1 MVSYIEADTRRE
13 MSIVVVNE
21 KVHTEENGME
31 PEAEDEVMQTLTES
45 TEVILEKLPRPVA
58 DLNCK
63 MAR

>member
-1 MVSYIEADTRRE
+1 